1 MTKRSAMPT
10 YAQTMWNTP
19 LIQRT
24 IPFRS
29 TTSGSARIMKEEA
42 PAGTAPSNCRR
53 NAVTQESAQIASV
66 AVPIDSEG
74 RRDRIRPTR
83 PARESIVTRASA
95 ASSGGVGIGLGRAS
109 SGCEDPAG
117 LKMMVV
123 ALIPLSLLSAARGA
137 VARRSEQ
144 LLLHDRDKLVSRL

>member
-10 YAQTMWNTP
+10 YAQPMWNTP
-19 LIQRT
+19 LVQRT

-29 TTSGSARIMKEEA
+29 TTSGS
-42 PAGTAPSNCRR
+42 
-53 NAVTQESAQIASV
+53 V
-66 AVPIDSEG
+66 
-74 RRDRIRPTR
+74 
-83 PARESIVTRASA
+83 
-95 ASSGGVGIGLGRAS
+95 
-109 SGCEDPAG
+109 DPAG

-144 LLLHDRDKLVSRL
+144 LLLHDRDKLVSRLQLLQEVGRQLGLQPAQIRRPRRHAVEHRAQQARAQAEETALGQADLAATRHAL